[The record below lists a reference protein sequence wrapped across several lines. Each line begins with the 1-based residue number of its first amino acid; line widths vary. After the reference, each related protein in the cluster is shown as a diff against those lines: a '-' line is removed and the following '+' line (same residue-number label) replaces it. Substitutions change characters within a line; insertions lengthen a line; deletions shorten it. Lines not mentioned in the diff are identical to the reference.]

1 MGDERCL
8 TVFTP
13 CAGAEAIAQALHL
26 RVLCASCVIFYHGDM
41 EVIRSGTEI
50 IREHSD
56 LLTGRQDFCKLF
68 AGNNFL

>member
-26 RVLCASCVIFYHGDM
+26 RVLCASCGYFLPRRHGGNPEWHGDNP
-41 EVIRSGTEI
+41 GTF
-50 IREHSD
+50 RPAHW
-56 LLTGRQDFCKLF
+56 Q
-68 AGNNFL
+68 AGFL